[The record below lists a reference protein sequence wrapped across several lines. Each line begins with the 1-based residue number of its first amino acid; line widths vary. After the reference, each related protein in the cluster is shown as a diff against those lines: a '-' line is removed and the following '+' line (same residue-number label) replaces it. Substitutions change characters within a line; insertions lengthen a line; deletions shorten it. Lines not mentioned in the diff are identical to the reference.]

1 MDKLIIFGA
10 GNYGKK
16 AYEKLQYKDIAFYVD
31 NNISGLR
38 GKHYMI

>member
-16 AYEKLQYKDIAFYVD
+16 AYEKLQYKDIAFMWTITLV
-31 NNISGLR
+31 
-38 GKHYMI
+38 